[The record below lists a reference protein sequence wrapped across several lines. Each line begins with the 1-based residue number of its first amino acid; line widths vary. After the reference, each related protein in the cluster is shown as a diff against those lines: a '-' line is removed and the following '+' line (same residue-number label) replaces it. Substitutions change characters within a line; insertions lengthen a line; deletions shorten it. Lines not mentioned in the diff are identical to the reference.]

1 MPVYLCKPGVN
12 SLEPWRHGIPVYAEP
27 FDLGSGSSTSTSTT
41 KATDSTNDDQSQ
53 PLNVVD
59 SRLDIHTGTG
69 TGTGTGTV
77 NNNNNNTN
85 NNNNNNTN
93 NNNNNNTNNNN
104 NNTNN
109 LLEHS
114 ESRTQPNSETSSMTG
129 VGPQHNSNA
138 TAIRRIRHSEVVLV
152 DDVVYQHNNYWLR
165 LRWPGTKGGFAGYVC
180 LLAHQNTIL
189 SSSSSSSMDGRK
201 AQDSHNMQSG
211 ESKVKVKSTI
221 RFDSIRSDPIL
232 FILYCCLKEI
242 QYF

>member
-1 MPVYLCKPGVN
+1 
-12 SLEPWRHGIPVYAEP
+12 
-27 FDLGSGSSTSTSTT
+27 
-41 KATDSTNDDQSQ
+41 
-53 PLNVVD
+53 
-59 SRLDIHTGTG
+59 
-69 TGTGTGTV
+69 
-77 NNNNNNTN
+77 
-85 NNNNNNTN
+85 
-93 NNNNNNTNNNN
+93 
-104 NNTNN
+104 
-109 LLEHS
+109 
-114 ESRTQPNSETSSMTG
+114 MTG

-221 RFDSIRSDPIL
+221 RFDSIRSDPIYSL
-232 FILYCCLKEI
+232 LLLKGNSVFLIFTPHTTSLY
-242 QYF
+242 YFLRCFRPTS